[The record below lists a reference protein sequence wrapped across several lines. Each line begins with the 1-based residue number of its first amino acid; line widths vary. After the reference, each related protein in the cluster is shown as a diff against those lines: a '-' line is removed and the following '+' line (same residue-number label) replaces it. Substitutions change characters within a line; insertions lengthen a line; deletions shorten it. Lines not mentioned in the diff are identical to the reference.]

1 MRTDGVYRQEVT
13 NRVYV
18 REYKEREDKN
28 TRTLR
33 SNEKHI
39 FGTSLSHN
47 FLKNCHTRVCNT
59 KIIDVN

>member
-1 MRTDGVYRQEVT
+1 MYGQMRTDGVYRQEVT

-18 REYKEREDKN
+18 QEYKEWEDKN

-33 SNEKHI
+33 LNEKHI

-47 FLKNCHTRVCNT
+47 FLKTVTRGYAT
-59 KIIDVN
+59 PK